1 MQHDYRFE
9 RATRDDLDLLRQWL
23 AEPHLAEWWGDPDR
37 EIMLIDEE
45 IDGGPTDMRIV
56 WTTGPRAAPF
66 AFVQDYPA
74 QAYPMPQYA
83 DVPGDARG
91 LDTFLGDPAYL
102 GKGHASAYLRQRA
115 RALLAGGASA
125 VLVDPDPRNARAIAA
140 YARAGF
146 RAVKTVPGEDG
157 DPVTVMQFRREH

>member
-1 MQHDYRFE
+1 MLHEYRFE
-9 RATRDDLDLLRQWL
+9 RATRDDMDMLRDWL
-23 AEPHLAEWWGDPDR
+23 SEPHLAGWWGDPDR
-37 EIMLIDEE
+37 EMVLIDEE

-56 WTTGPRAAPF
+56 WTTGPSAAPF

-74 QAYPMPQYA
+74 HAYTMPQYA

-91 LDTFLGDPAYL
+91 MDTFLGDPAYL
-102 GKGHASAYLRQRA
+102 GQGHAGAYLRQRA
-115 RALLAGGASA
+115 QALLAAGASA

-146 RAVKTVPGEDG
+146 REVKTVPGEDG